1 MAAKMPLMVDGLIRG
16 DRVQPGTEF
25 PLGLELIALQI
36 NLQEGLLENVFGQ
49 LGIAE
54 IIPQIPV
61 QLLLIPVDQLFER
74 RPVSVVTILQ
84 EQLFVA
90 HDRRDRAILQPRR
103 ILFNY
108 AVHFCYASNCESVR
122 AEGENSSLGSG
133 ITAVETLFQ
142 SYYIRFCRIEQQ
154 KSLLPLKAGFRPGAS
169 DVRGKKQTSCPN
181 IILPR
186 PDSYLNR
193 CL

>member
-1 MAAKMPLMVDGLIRG
+1 MAAKMPLMIDGLVRG

-36 NLQEGLLENVFGQ
+36 NLQEGLLENIFGH

-54 IIPQIPV
+54 VIPQIPV

-74 RPVSVVTILQ
+74 RPVSVVAVLQ

-90 HDRRDRAILQPRR
+90 QDRRNQAILQPRR

-108 AVHFCYASNCESVR
+108 AVHF
-122 AEGENSSLGSG
+122 
-133 ITAVETLFQ
+133 
-142 SYYIRFCRIEQQ
+142 
-154 KSLLPLKAGFRPGAS
+154 
-169 DVRGKKQTSCPN
+169 
-181 IILPR
+181 
-186 PDSYLNR
+186 
-193 CL
+193 